1 MKNALKNEEFVLYLQ
16 PKYEL
21 QRNSI
26 AGAEV
31 LVRWITADGR
41 MISPGEFIPVFERNG
56 FILKLDQYVW
66 EKTCQLLAGWRDEGR
81 KIFPVS
87 VNISRVSL
95 YNPKNCGCDLWT
107 DRKIQYSTGMAAVRT
122 DRECIYRKPKSN
134 QRDDG
139 TASEKRFFYFD
150 GRFWKWLFLAECTKR
165 YCG

>member
-95 YNPKNCGCDLWT
+95 YNPKIVDVICGLTEKYNIPQEWLQLELT
-107 DRKIQYSTGMAAVRT
+107 ESAYTGN
-122 DRECIYRKPKSN
+122 PKSIKEMMV
-134 QRDDG
+134 Q
-139 TASEKRFFYFD
+139 
-150 GRFWKWLFLAECTKR
+150 LQ
-165 YCG
+165 